1 MEREGGIGLRVKGIE
16 VLVVFWIIICILE
29 LEMGLKISFEV
40 IGFVILRKLFDVF
53 GFLFFY

>member
-29 LEMGLKISFEV
+29 LETGLKISFEV